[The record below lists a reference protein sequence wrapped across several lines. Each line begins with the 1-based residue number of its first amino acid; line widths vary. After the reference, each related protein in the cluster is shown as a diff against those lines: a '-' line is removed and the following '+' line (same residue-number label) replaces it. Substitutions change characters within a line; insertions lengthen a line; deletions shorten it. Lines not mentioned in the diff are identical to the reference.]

1 MNLKQIKK
9 LVEKW
14 VKWSWEEQLK
24 LFMKNKKTT
33 SMFEKIVKWSTIK

>member
-1 MNLKQIKK
+1 MNYNNIKK

-14 VKWSWEEQLK
+14 VKWSGEKQLK

-33 SMFEKIVKWSTIK
+33 SIFEKIVNWSNVK

>member
-14 VKWSWEEQLK
+14 VKWSGEEQLK

-33 SMFEKIVKWSTIK
+33 SMFKEVINWSTKK